1 MTVADTVAELIKSVQ
16 AEVKKQGEDMQ
27 KAEAARLETFKELK
41 EGHENGS
48 KTIADIQAKLDRI
61 VKEEAEKATVLQSL
75 QETINTLSKKVSRPG
90 GGTDNNEAVKESA
103 IGLLEAKHFH
113 RVTKRSDSGDHPFSY
128 TADELTVAEV
138 AVKAIRSL
146 MHCTN
151 IQSLPEDQRKALST
165 FNLGASGFLMA
176 PEMSATILSC
186 IEDVTDL
193 TGLMANISI
202 SGPSVKFMVDNEIWD
217 TAAWACE
224 SQCFA
229 NNPTQQI
236 GDGLGEV
243 EMKPESLRY
252 IVCTSRDLL
261 EDASVNIEAWLLGK
275 VNRAFRNQIS
285 NSIVTGDGIGKPLG
299 FLRSGM
305 PICDTGSLT
314 AAGQFSWQ
322 DLVLLKYQ
330 VPTTFQGTGT
340 SYLMNSNTFGLTLT
354 MSDAMGRPIMLSSP
368 LQAGQYIIAGSPVV
382 IANQM
387 PDVAA
392 GATPVAFANWKQL
405 YMVVNRK
412 AVTMQQDPYSA
423 GFCVL
428 FKFEARIGGA
438 PLCVNAG
445 RLLRIG

>member
-1 MTVADTVAELIKSVQ
+1 MTVADTVADLIKSVQ
-16 AEVKKQGEDMQ
+16 AEVKKQGEEMQ
-27 KAEAARLETFKELK
+27 KAEAARLDTFKELK
-41 EGHENGS
+41 EGYDAGS

-61 VKEEAEKATVLQSL
+61 VKEEAEKATTLQSL
-75 QETINTLSKKVSRPG
+75 QETINTLSKKINRPG
-90 GGTDNNEAVKESA
+90 SGSDNESTKESA
-103 IGLLEAKHFH
+103 VGLLEAKHFH

-128 TADELTVAEV
+128 TADELAVAEI

-151 IQSLPEDQRKALST
+151 VAVLPEDQRKALST

-176 PEMSATILSC
+176 PEMSSTILSC

-193 TGLMANISI
+193 TGLMANLSI
-202 SGPSVKFMVDNEIWD
+202 SGPSVKFLVDNEIWD
-217 TAAWACE
+217 QAAWACE

-236 GDGLGEV
+236 GEGLGEV
-243 EMKPESLRY
+243 EIKPESLRY

-261 EDASVNIEAWLLGK
+261 EDANVNVESWLLGK

-285 NSIVTGDGIGKPLG
+285 TAIVSGDGVGKPLG
-299 FLRSGM
+299 ILRSGM
-305 PICDTGSLT
+305 PICDTGSIT
-314 AAGQFSWQ
+314 PAGQFSWQ
-322 DLVLLKYQ
+322 DLILLKYQ
-330 VPTTFQGTGT
+330 VPTNFQGAGT
-340 SYLMNSNTFGLTLT
+340 SYLMNGNTFGLTLT
-354 MSDAMGRPIMLSSP
+354 MSDAMGRPIMLASP
-368 LQAGQYIIAGSPVV
+368 LNAGQYVIAGSPVV

-387 PDVAA
+387 PDAVP
-392 GATPVAFANWKQL
+392 GATPVAFANWNQL

-445 RLLRIG
+445 RLLRIQ

>member
-1 MTVADTVAELIKSVQ
+1 
-16 AEVKKQGEDMQ
+16 
-27 KAEAARLETFKELK
+27 
-41 EGHENGS
+41 
-48 KTIADIQAKLDRI
+48 
-61 VKEEAEKATVLQSL
+61 
-75 QETINTLSKKVSRPG
+75 
-90 GGTDNNEAVKESA
+90 
-103 IGLLEAKHFH
+103 
-113 RVTKRSDSGDHPFSY
+113 
-128 TADELTVAEV
+128 
-138 AVKAIRSL
+138 

-151 IQSLPEDQRKALST
+151 IAALPDDQRKALST

-193 TGLMANISI
+193 TGLMANITI

-243 EMKPESLRY
+243 ELKPESLRY

-261 EDASVNIEAWLLGK
+261 EDANVNIESWLLGK

-285 NSIVTGDGIGKPLG
+285 SSIVSGDGIGKPLG
-299 FLRSGM
+299 ILRSGM

-314 AAGQFSWQ
+314 PAGQFGWQ

-330 VPTTFQGTGT
+330 VPTTFQGPGT
-340 SYLMNSNTFGLTLT
+340 SYLMNGNTFGLTLT
-354 MSDAMGRPIMLSSP
+354 MSDAMGRPIMLASP
-368 LQAGQYIIAGSPVV
+368 LVAGQYIIAGSPVV

-387 PDVAA
+387 PDAVP

-445 RLLRIG
+445 RLLRIQ